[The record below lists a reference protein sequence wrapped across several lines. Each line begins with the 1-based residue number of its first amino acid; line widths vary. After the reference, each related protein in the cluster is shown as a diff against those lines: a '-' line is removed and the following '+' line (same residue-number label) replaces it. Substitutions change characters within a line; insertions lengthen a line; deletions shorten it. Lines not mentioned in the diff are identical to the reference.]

1 MELLSSPLSPH
12 WIDFVLVI
20 VLIEVLAARVFLSKR
35 WTAASVNGLTANLAA
50 GAALILAVRLAL
62 TNASGGWILLCLSL
76 SLLAHLSDI
85 AFRWRQADI

>member
-1 MELLSSPLSPH
+1 MELLSSPLNPH
-12 WIDFVLVI
+12 WIDFVLAM

-35 WTAASVNGLTANLAA
+35 WTAAAVNGLTANLAA

-76 SLLAHLSDI
+76 SLLAHLTDLI
-85 AFRWRQADI
+85 CRWRQTGI